1 MNKSYIFILL
11 WLCAINKIFAEKP
24 TIILVHGLLS
34 ASEDMQLT
42 AQRIKKHMPDTYVKI
57 VNLGFGKWTSFF
69 NMFDQAEWLKME
81 LNSDPNITNN
91 CIMIGHS
98 QGGLVA
104 RYYVQ
109 RYNMPKVKKLITWGA
124 PHQGIFGSPGIL
136 DQRFSWLNILEL
148 YAYKLFY
155 LYPIQK
161 YISIASYWK
170 DPLHHEEYMS
180 QCLFL
185 PHANNEVEHV
195 YNEVYRENIESLD
208 YFVMVNSDAEE
219 MITPSASC
227 HFGFYQI
234 GSNRHIQPFLE
245 SEQYHNNLLGLKTLY
260 DQDKLLF
267 KTAHCTHMNYTID
280 EDNFMQNTL
289 PYLVHE

>member
-1 MNKSYIFILL
+1 MKLFHLIITITLL
-11 WLCAINKIFAEKP
+11 STAVHGERP
-24 TIILVHGLLS
+24 TVVLVHGLLS

-42 AQRIKKHMPDTYVKI
+42 AQRIKKYLPDTYIKI

-81 LNSDPNITNN
+81 LNNDPNITNN

-109 RYNMPKVKKLITWGA
+109 RYNMPTVKTLITWGA
-124 PHQGIFGSPGIL
+124 PHQGIFGSPGVL

-170 DPLHHEEYMS
+170 DPLHHEEYIK

-195 YNEVYRENIESLD
+195 YNDIYRENIESLD
-208 YFVMVNSDAEE
+208 TFVMVNSDAED
-219 MITPSASC
+219 MITPSISC
-227 HFGFYQI
+227 HFGFYI
-234 GSNRHIQPFLE
+234 PGSTRHTETFLE
-245 SEQYHNNLLGLKTLY
+245 SEQYHHNLLGLKTLY
-260 DQDKLLF
+260 DQQKLIF
-267 KTAHCTHMNYTID
+267 KTAHCTHMNYTVD
-280 EDNFMQNTL
+280 EDNFIQNTL
-289 PYLVHE
+289 PYLINQ